1 MKPFDQ
7 ELYDADDDAKLIVIE
22 WLKAFDFDAHV
33 NPDQYG
39 IDILASKR
47 KNDYA
52 FEVEVKHN
60 WTGEYFPYE
69 TVHFSSRKQK
79 FLDDARQTFF
89 VMLNHDLTHGLI
101 VTREALKS
109 SDHVRKD
116 TKYTS
121 DESFMSVPIERCGLV
136 RLAAA

>member
-7 ELYDADDDAKLIVIE
+7 ELYDNDDDAKLIVID
-22 WLKAFDFDAHV
+22 WLKRFDFDAHV

-39 IDILASKR
+39 IDVLASKR
-47 KNDYA
+47 KNNYA

-69 TVHFSSRKQK
+69 TVHFSSRKEK
-79 FLDDARQTFF
+79 FLDDERQTFF
-89 VMLNHDLTHGLI
+89 VMLNHELTHGLV

-109 SDHVRKD
+109 SERVNKN

-121 DESFMSVPIERCGLV
+121 DESFMSVPIGRCGLV
-136 RLAAA
+136 KVVK